1 MNNMVFV
8 DFELLGAW
16 TLLISLSN
24 DQEHYKKPYMNG
36 SNNMY
41 LWRTYNNGQEAHEVK
56 KT

>member
-24 DQEHYKKPYMNG
+24 DQEHYKKPYING